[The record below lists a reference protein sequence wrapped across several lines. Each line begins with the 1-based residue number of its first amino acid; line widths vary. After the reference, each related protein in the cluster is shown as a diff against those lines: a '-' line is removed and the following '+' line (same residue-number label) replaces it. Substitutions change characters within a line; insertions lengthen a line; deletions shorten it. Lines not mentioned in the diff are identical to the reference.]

1 MKNAI
6 GVAVVACVLAGLAQ
20 ASPGVSARSPVS
32 YQAPASWKR
41 ISDDGTSTQSE
52 SAMFEV
58 TDGVSS
64 KDPPVVMI
72 RTYKQPAGL
81 RMDNIDLVQAAKKI
95 TPGGVPIS
103 CADDGSSWRTC
114 IFLGHVDGSKVI
126 VLYRIGVQDG
136 YVAEEAFLFPLAAAE
151 SDELALL
158 TVNGQ
163 EQQQGRT
170 TGVYAPL
177 HSTYKTISLFNEFT
191 KTLSI
196 NGPAPFNAKAVMGR
210 PPEGA
215 RPTVY
220 RWTGN
225 PASSNSPGG

>member
-1 MKNAI
+1 MKTAI
-6 GVAVVACVLAGLAQ
+6 VVAGVCCALACSAQ
-20 ASPGVSARSPVS
+20 ASAGVSAASPVS
-32 YQAPASWKR
+32 YQVPASWKR
-41 ISDDGTSTQSE
+41 TSEDGTSAQNQ

-58 TDGVSS
+58 TDDVSS
-64 KDPPVVMI
+64 KDHPFVMI

-114 IFLGHVDGSKVI
+114 VFLGHLDDHKVV

-136 YVAEEAFLFPLAAAE
+136 YVAEEAFLFPMAAAN

-158 TVNGQ
+158 TVYGQ

-170 TGVYAPL
+170 TGC
-177 HSTYKTISLFNEFT
+177 
-191 KTLSI
+191 
-196 NGPAPFNAKAVMGR
+196 
-210 PPEGA
+210 
-215 RPTVY
+215 
-220 RWTGN
+220 
-225 PASSNSPGG
+225 

>member
-6 GVAVVACVLAGLAQ
+6 GVAVLACVLACPAQ
-20 ASPGVSARSPVS
+20 VSASVPASSPVS
-32 YQAPASWKR
+32 YQVPASWKR
-41 ISDDGTSTQSE
+41 MSDDGLNAKKQSVT
-52 SAMFEV
+52 FEV

-64 KDPPVVMI
+64 KDHPVVMI

-81 RMDNIDLVQAAKKI
+81 RMDNIDLVQVAKTI
-95 TPGGVPIS
+95 TLGGVPIS

-114 IFLGHVDGSKVI
+114 VFLGHADDGKVV

-136 YVAEEAFLFPLAAAE
+136 YVAEEAFLFPMAAAE

-158 TVNGQ
+158 TVYGQ
-163 EQQQGRT
+163 EEQQGRT

-177 HSTYKTISLFNEFT
+177 HSTYRTISLFNEFT

-196 NGPAPFNAKAVMGR
+196 NGPAPFNARAIMGR
-210 PPEGA
+210 PPEGTH
-215 RPTVY
+215 PTVY
-220 RWTGN
+220 RWMGN
-225 PASSNSPGG
+225 PAGPSTPGG

>member
-1 MKNAI
+1 M
-6 GVAVVACVLAGLAQ
+6 
-20 ASPGVSARSPVS
+20 
-32 YQAPASWKR
+32 
-41 ISDDGTSTQSE
+41 SDDGMSAKNQS
-52 SAMFEV
+52 ATFEV
-58 TDGVSS
+58 TDGASS
-64 KDPPVVMI
+64 KDHPVVMI

-81 RMDNIDLVQAAKKI
+81 RIDNIDLAQAARKI

-103 CADDGSSWRTC
+103 CADDGLSWRTC
-114 IFLGHVDGSKVI
+114 VFLGHGDGNKVV

-136 YVAEEAFLFPLAAAE
+136 YVAEEAFLFSMAVAK

-158 TVNGQ
+158 TVYGQ
-163 EQQQGRT
+163 EEQQGQA

-210 PPEGA
+210 LPEGTH
-215 RPTVY
+215 PTIY

-225 PASSNSPGG
+225 PAGSSSAGG

>member
-6 GVAVVACVLAGLAQ
+6 GVAVVSCVLACSAQ
-20 ASPGVSARSPVS
+20 ASAGVPSPVS
-32 YQAPASWKR
+32 YQVPASWKR
-41 ISDDGTSTQSE
+41 MSDDGMSAQNQS
-52 SAMFEV
+52 ATFEV
-58 TDGVSS
+58 TDGASS
-64 KDPPVVMI
+64 KDHPVVMI

-81 RMDNIDLVQAAKKI
+81 RIDNMDLVQAAKKI

-103 CADDGSSWRTC
+103 CADDGPSWRTC
-114 IFLGHVDGSKVI
+114 VFLGRADDNKVV

-136 YVAEEAFLFPLAAAE
+136 YVAEEAFRFPMAAAE

-158 TVNGQ
+158 TVYGQ
-163 EQQQGRT
+163 EEQQGRT
-170 TGVYAPL
+170 TGVYGPL

-210 PPEGA
+210 LPEGT

-220 RWTGN
+220 RWTGG
-225 PASSNSPGG
+225 PAGSSSSGG